1 MGGLQRYRHVG
12 RVYDIIS
19 LERIL
24 YSKPRRRLHELIGPL
39 PATTILD
46 VGCGTGLN
54 FAGLRDL
61 VGPGGHVIGI
71 DASPSMLAV
80 ARRRIRQA
88 GWANVTV
95 ICADATQLGPA
106 LEDAGVNVDDID
118 ALIATFVIST
128 LADPASFWNSVDQL
142 CARHPRLIA
151 LADLGNVT
159 SGGRVSRLLARRLA
173 ALGGSQPA
181 QQPWHDLSD
190 RCSDAVIETHLGG
203 HVRLALGHCT
213 GR

>member
-1 MGGLQRYRHVG
+1 MGGLQRYRHIG
-12 RVYDIIS
+12 RAYDILS

-24 YSKPRRRLHELIGPL
+24 YFKPRRHLHELIGPL

-54 FAGLRDL
+54 FAGLCDL

-71 DASPSMLAV
+71 DASPSMLAA
-80 ARRRIRQA
+80 ARRRIQHR
-88 GWANVTV
+88 GWTNVTV
-95 ICADATQLGPA
+95 ICADAAHLGPA
-106 LEDAGVNVDDID
+106 LEDAGVNLDDID

-128 LADPASFWNSVDQL
+128 LTDPASFWNSVDQL

-151 LADLGNVT
+151 LADIGTVT
-159 SGGRVSRLLARRLA
+159 SGGRVTRLLARTLA

-181 QQPWHDLSD
+181 QQPWQDLSD
-190 RCSDAVIETHLGG
+190 RCSDAVIETDLGG

-213 GR
+213 GH

>member
-39 PATTILD
+39 PATSIVD

-71 DASPSMLAV
+71 DASPSMLAA

-88 GWANVTV
+88 GWTNVTV
-95 ICADATQLGPA
+95 ICADVAHLGPA
-106 LEDAGVNVDDID
+106 LEAAGVDPDDID
-118 ALIATFVIST
+118 ALVATFVIST
-128 LADPASFWNSVDQL
+128 LTDTGSFWNSVDQL
-142 CARHPRLIA
+142 CAPRPRLIA
-151 LADLGNVT
+151 IADLGTVT
-159 SGGRVSRLLARRLA
+159 SGGRVARLLAHTLA
-173 ALGGSQPA
+173 AIGGSRST
-181 QQPWHDLSD
+181 QQPWEDLCE
-190 RCSDAVIETHLGG
+190 RCSDAVIETDLGG
-203 HVRLALGHCT
+203 HVRLALGHCD
-213 GR
+213 GH